1 MKSNE
6 LIKTFEQ
13 NQIRLQTELEV
24 VKRDLDERNRDFK
37 KERIRIENMIR
48 QEEVNT
54 RLLPKS
60 LFLFFLS
67 KESSITTKNSY

>member
-6 LIKTFEQ
+6 LIKNFEQ

-48 QEEVNT
+48 QEEV
-54 RLLPKS
+54 K
-60 LFLFFLS
+60 
-67 KESSITTKNSY
+67 TKP

>member
-1 MKSNE
+1 LKSNE

-48 QEEVNT
+48 QEEV
-54 RLLPKS
+54 KIK
-60 LFLFFLS
+60 F
-67 KESSITTKNSY
+67 IQKN

>member
-48 QEEVNT
+48 QEEV
-54 RLLPKS
+54 KIK
-60 LFLFFLS
+60 F
-67 KESSITTKNSY
+67 IQKN